1 MGFFGLLLVFLL
13 KVAQFQTGICL
24 ILLVITLLRG
34 RLHVRMTVK
43 STVKVLREIW
53 HSFPSPLLTLL
64 LWPLAIPILALKG
77 SGRGGGTLNHGSD
90 DVIVEEIDQWL
101 NQSATDCAAG
111 IRSGKITSEQL
122 TKRCLHQ
129 LSKFNAKLN
138 SAVATRHNEALEEAK
153 RADDAIS
160 RGVAPSPDTIQGR
173 LWGVPILVKECF
185 EMKGMPFTGG
195 VVARRSMIGSQD
207 APVIKAL
214 KEAGLIIIA
223 STNTSEACSKC
234 VIHGLSFVQCSN

>member
-1 MGFFGLLLVFLL
+1 
-13 KVAQFQTGICL
+13 
-24 ILLVITLLRG
+24 
-34 RLHVRMTVK
+34 
-43 STVKVLREIW
+43 
-53 HSFPSPLLTLL
+53 
-64 LWPLAIPILALKG
+64 
-77 SGRGGGTLNHGSD
+77 
-90 DVIVEEIDQWL
+90 
-101 NQSATDCAAG
+101 
-111 IRSGKITSEQL
+111 L

-234 VIHGLSFVQCSN
+234 DSCFLTTLVMSIIIESCSLFVNSLFMHLIITNTSIILLFIYLFFFFKSVV